1 MMTAVLIDDEQAA
14 IDALM
19 SKLTKVAPS
28 IQIIASFTMPAEA
41 IQAIPKLDPTVVFLD
56 VEMPTM
62 DGLSLLG
69 HLKEADFE
77 VIFTTAY
84 SQYAI
89 HALRTRAC
97 DYLLKPIIE
106 TELAEAIT
114 RLQHKIEFRSKQQT
128 QPMLAPKS
136 GRIGIASMKGLQF
149 VQVEDI
155 IWLSSER
162 NYTNFYLRNR
172 QHLVASRT
180 LKEFENLLLPY
191 GFIRIHHSSVIN
203 PQHVVEYLRGE
214 GGAVVMSDG
223 TEIEVSKRRKQFF
236 LTKMSL

>member
-1 MMTAVLIDDEQAA
+1 MTAVLIDDEPAA
-14 IDALM
+14 IDALL
-19 SKLTKVAPS
+19 SKLANVAPS
-28 IQIIASFTMPAEA
+28 IQVVASFTMPNEA

-62 DGLSLLG
+62 DGFSLLNQ
-69 HLKEADFE
+69 LKDADFE

-89 HALRTRAC
+89 DALRTRAC
-97 DYLLKPIIE
+97 DYLLKPISE
-106 TELAEAIT
+106 SELAEALS
-114 RLQHKIEFRSKQQT
+114 RLQSRLELRQKEQT
-128 QPMLAPKS
+128 QQALVPKS
-136 GRIGIASMKGLQF
+136 GRIAIPSMKGLQF

-162 NYTNFYLRNR
+162 NYTNFYLRNG

-180 LKEFENLLLPY
+180 LKEFEKLLLPY

-203 PQHVVEYLRGE
+203 SKHVVEYLRGE
-214 GGAVVMSDG
+214 GGSVVLSNG
-223 TEIEVSKRRKQFF
+223 TEVEVSKRRKQFF
-236 LTKMSL
+236 LSSMSL

>member
-1 MMTAVLIDDEQAA
+1 MTAVLIDDEQAA
-14 IDALM
+14 LDALV
-19 SKLTKVAPS
+19 SKLANVAP
-28 IQIIASFTMPAEA
+28 QVQVVARFTMPMEA
-41 IQAIPKLDPTVVFLD
+41 VLAIPKLDPSVVFLD

-62 DGLSLLG
+62 DGFSLLNQ
-69 HLKEADFE
+69 LKDADFE

-97 DYLLKPIIE
+97 DYLLKPIGE
-106 TELAEAIT
+106 TELSEALA
-114 RLQHKIEFRSKQQT
+114 RLRNRLELRHKEQT
-128 QPMLAPKS
+128 QPNVIPKS
-136 GRIGIASMKGLQF
+136 GRIAIPSIKGLQF

-155 IWLSSER
+155 IWLSSDR
-162 NYTNFYLRNR
+162 NYTSFYLKNK
-172 QHLVASRT
+172 QQMVASRT

-214 GGAVVMSDG
+214 GGSVVLSDG
-223 TEIEVSKRRKQFF
+223 TEVEVSKRRKQFF
-236 LTKMSL
+236 LAKMSL